1 MAGCSV
7 LRRMNPGSAGL
18 TKCQAT
24 DTAGAEQSRRTSLMP
39 GVWGPTSVWKA
50 RSMHSRQSSPDE
62 DCAAA
67 QSRAHRP
74 SGPAGS
80 MCVLPACST
89 QTTKAPA
96 GPYDTESAE
105 ISQIN
110 VISLW
115 KECLMANSKLPDL
128 VVFGKTGQ
136 LSQDHCTLIGSDSAL
151 AGSTGTAA
159 ALAL

>member
-1 MAGCSV
+1 VAKLSV
-7 LRRMNPGSAGL
+7 LRSMNPGSAGL
-18 TKCQAT
+18 TECRVS
-24 DTAGAEQSRRTSLMP
+24 DTAGAKQSRLTSFIP

-67 QSRAHRP
+67 ESRAHRP

-96 GPYDTESAE
+96 GPYDTKSAK
-105 ISQIN
+105 ISQIS

-115 KECLMANSKLPDL
+115 KECLMSNNKVPEPA
-128 VVFGKTGQ
+128 V
-136 LSQDHCTLIGSDSAL
+136 
-151 AGSTGTAA
+151 
-159 ALAL
+159 